1 MVRSYTIEEPNLSYV
16 RLNLNSR
23 AGKVNRENETST
35 GEEDTKKVYI
45 TQNLSASNKKVIN
58 AELLNKALTQQN
70 LPPPPPTT
78 ALWRPRHLYNDEE
91 NDEIWSDVTEK
102 TNNSTAKKKSRK
114 RPCKYEIQPVKK
126 LRKSPGNGNTKNINE
141 TGCFHTTE
149 INSLRQQNTSLK
161 KKIEELAQKI
171 ELYGSILKSPS
182 KLLSLHE
189 FLLKKQIKITPK
201 KG

>member
-16 RLNLNSR
+16 CLNLNSR
-23 AGKVNRENETST
+23 AGTVNRENETST

-91 NDEIWSDVTEK
+91 KDEIWSDVTNICFFDCVVSHHWLRRCF
-102 TNNSTAKKKSRK
+102 TFHLI
-114 RPCKYEIQPVKK
+114 KYTLGAGLNRV
-126 LRKSPGNGNTKNINE
+126 SMT
-141 TGCFHTTE
+141 C
-149 INSLRQQNTSLK
+149 
-161 KKIEELAQKI
+161 
-171 ELYGSILKSPS
+171 
-182 KLLSLHE
+182 
-189 FLLKKQIKITPK
+189 
-201 KG
+201 